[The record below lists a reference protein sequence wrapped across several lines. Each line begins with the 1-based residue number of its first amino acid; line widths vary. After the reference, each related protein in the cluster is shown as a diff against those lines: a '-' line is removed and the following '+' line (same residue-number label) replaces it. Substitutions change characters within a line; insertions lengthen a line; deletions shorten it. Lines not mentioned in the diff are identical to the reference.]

1 MDTPAKYV
9 GENLQ
14 ISRIFSYPACYSDK
28 SKRLIVEY
36 FDAAADFKRHAF
48 KEGSRNVCLGVRGCE
63 SVQHAIQLGIP

>member
-9 GENLQ
+9 GENLRL
-14 ISRIFSYPACYSDK
+14 SRIFSHPACYPDESN
-28 SKRLIVEY
+28 RLIFEY

-48 KEGSRNVCLGVRGCE
+48 KKGAGNVCLGVRGCQ